1 MEQCFRL
8 WASESVRVCDLAH
21 SGGGRVVT
29 PKWGQSGL
37 LLSRDLPFRCA
48 GLFLRQLAEGNGF
61 NDSAA
66 HSASARALK
75 WPFGDDYEVLENGQA
90 VGCIFR
96 CPSRRKTVPGG
107 GRAATTAKSDALRM
121 EADARS
127 RDGCVREKLAMRELG
142 EGAGRG
148 YSFRR
153 RWRGAVSCTPC
164 NG

>member
-1 MEQCFRL
+1 MEQCFCL

-21 SGGGRVVT
+21 TGGGRVVT

-75 WPFGDDYEVLENGQA
+75 WPVS
-90 VGCIFR
+90 VTITR
-96 CPSRRKTVPGG
+96 CWR
-107 GRAATTAKSDALRM
+107 TAKSWAASSGARRAARLSLEVGERPQRQNPTRCAWKPTR
-121 EADARS
+121 EA
-127 RDGCVREKLAMRELG
+127 AM
-142 EGAGRG
+142 AVFAK
-148 YSFRR
+148 S
-153 RWRGAVSCTPC
+153 WRCES
-164 NG
+164 